1 MEKKIQVTTADIQA
15 KAEVIVLN
23 SYFIAKVVRAHDC
36 IDTII
41 DNVKSP
47 RTKYNKETGKR
58 EPELDENGN
67 QLYDYCC
74 CGDEMQRVEERVYPL
89 LKELINALG
98 IEQLTV

>member
-1 MEKKIQVTTADIQA
+1 MAKIQVTTADIQA

-36 IDTII
+36 IDTILN
-41 DNVKSP
+41 DVKQQ
-47 RTKYNKETGKR
+47 RMKYNKETGKH
-58 EPELDENGN
+58 EPVLDENGN
-67 QLYDYCC
+67 QQYDYCC
-74 CGDEMQRVEERVYPL
+74 RGDEVQRVEERVYPL